1 MFFIDSSY
9 YEFHIFL
16 KKQVKP
22 MSIRKPETG
31 KNKISQGW
39 LRRNIP
45 KAVIILVA
53 IAVLTVISKL
63 PQRERGAPPTEV
75 PPVNVTVMSVI
86 SQPQFAD
93 TFNLPAVIEPNR
105 IVIVS
110 AEVEGRIDRIPLKEG
125 DSVKSG
131 DLLIRINADLIR
143 PLFEIAQEQVK
154 RDQIEFERMD
164 NLVKDNATPQRDL
177 DDARTKLVISKANLN
192 EVSARLER
200 TSIYS
205 PTAGQLNDII
215 VEEGEY
221 VQVGTPVAEVV
232 DNDTVKVVVDMP
244 ERDISFFSVG
254 QKAEVS
260 VNVKGRD
267 ISMTGKITF
276 ISELADLQTRSTR
289 VEISL
294 DNKKRLLRSGQI
306 VLVRLT
312 RQIIKDAIMIPLLAV
327 IPMEDSKTVYVVNSE
342 EAHRRQVEIGV
353 IKGDHVLVKSGLK
366 PGDRLIIAGHRFV
379 APGQK
384 VKVVSEKK

>member
-1 MFFIDSSY
+1 
-9 YEFHIFL
+9 
-16 KKQVKP
+16 

-177 DDARTKLVISKANLN
+177 DDASTKLTISKANLD

-200 TSIYS
+200 TSIFS

-267 ISMTGKITF
+267 ISMAGKISF

>member
-1 MFFIDSSY
+1 
-9 YEFHIFL
+9 L

-31 KNKISQGW
+31 KNTISQGW

-75 PPVNVTVMSVI
+75 APVNVTVMPVI
-86 SQPQFAD
+86 SQPQLAD

-110 AEVEGRIDRIPLKEG
+110 AEVEARIERIPLKEG

-131 DLLIRINADLIR
+131 DLLVQINADLIR

-177 DDARTKLVISKANLN
+177 DDARTKLVISKSNFN

-254 QKAEVS
+254 QKAEVF
-260 VNVKGRD
+260 VNTKGRD
-267 ISMTGKITF
+267 TSMTGKISF
-276 ISELADLQTRSTR
+276 ISELADPQTRSTR
-289 VEISL
+289 MEISL
-294 DNKKRLLRSGQI
+294 EHKNRLLRSGQI
-306 VLVRLT
+306 VLVRFT
-312 RQIIKDAIMIPLLAV
+312 RQILKAAIMVPLMAV
-327 IPMEDSKTVYVVNSE
+327 IPLEGSKTVYVVNSNQ
-342 EAHRRQVEIGV
+342 AHRRQVELGV

>member
-1 MFFIDSSY
+1 
-9 YEFHIFL
+9 
-16 KKQVKP
+16 
-22 MSIRKPETG
+22 MSNRTPGTG
-31 KNKISQGW
+31 KYKISQGW

-45 KAVIILVA
+45 KVVIILVA

-63 PQRERGAPPTEV
+63 PQRERSAPPTEAA
-75 PPVNVTVMSVI
+75 PVNVTVMPI
-86 SQPQFAD
+86 IAKPQLAD

-110 AEVEGRIDRIPLKEG
+110 AEVEGRIERIPLKEG

-131 DLLIRINADLIR
+131 DLLIQINADLIR
-143 PLFEIAQEQVK
+143 PVFEIAQEQVK
-154 RDQIEFERMD
+154 RNQIEFERMD

-177 DDARTKLVISKANLN
+177 DDARTKLVIRKANLD

-200 TSIYS
+200 TNIYS

-254 QKAEVS
+254 QKAEVF
-260 VNVKGRD
+260 VNVKGHD
-267 ISMTGKITF
+267 TSMAGEISF

-294 DNKKRLLRSGQI
+294 DNNKRLLRSGKI

-312 RQIIKDAIMIPLLAV
+312 RQILKDAILIPLLAV
-327 IPMEDSKTVYVVNSE
+327 IPMEDSKAVYVVNSE
-342 EAHRRQVEIGV
+342 EAQRRQVELGV
-353 IKGDHVLVKSGLK
+353 IKGDHVLVKSGLE

-384 VKVVSEKK
+384 VNVVSEKK

>member
-1 MFFIDSSY
+1 
-9 YEFHIFL
+9 L

-22 MSIRKPETG
+22 MSIRKPEIG
-31 KNKISQGW
+31 KNKISHRW

-53 IAVLTVISKL
+53 IAVLTVIAKL
-63 PQRERGAPPTEV
+63 PQRERSAPPTEV
-75 PPVNVTVMSVI
+75 PPVNVTVMDVI
-86 SQPQFAD
+86 ARPQFAD
-93 TFNLPAVIEPNR
+93 AFNLPAVIEPNR

-131 DLLIRINADLIR
+131 DLLVQINADLIR
-143 PLFEIAQEQVK
+143 PLFEIAKEQVK

-177 DDARTKLVISKANLN
+177 DDANTKLIISKANLN

-232 DNDTVKVVVDMP
+232 DNDTVKVAVDMP

-254 QKAEVS
+254 QKAEIY
-260 VNVKGRD
+260 VNIKGRD
-267 ISMTGKITF
+267 TSMTGEISF

-289 VEISL
+289 MEISL
-294 DNKKRLLRSGQI
+294 DNKKRLLRSGKI

-312 RQIIKDAIMIPLLAV
+312 RQILKDAILIPLLAV
-327 IPMEDSKTVYVVNSE
+327 IPMEDIKAVYVVNSD
-342 EAHRRQVEIGV
+342 EAQRRQVKLGV
-353 IKGDHVLVKSGLK
+353 IKGDHVHVESGLE

>member
-1 MFFIDSSY
+1 M
-9 YEFHIFL
+9 

-53 IAVLTVISKL
+53 IAVLTVIAKL

-75 PPVNVTVMSVI
+75 PPVNVTVMPVI

-93 TFNLPAVIEPNR
+93 TFTLPAVIEPNR

-267 ISMTGKITF
+267 ISTTGKISF

-294 DNKKRLLRSGQI
+294 DNEKRLLRSGQI

>member
-1 MFFIDSSY
+1 
-9 YEFHIFL
+9 
-16 KKQVKP
+16 
-22 MSIRKPETG
+22 
-31 KNKISQGW
+31 
-39 LRRNIP
+39 
-45 KAVIILVA
+45 VIILVA
-53 IAVLTVISKL
+53 IAVLTVIAKL
-63 PQRERGAPPTEV
+63 PQRERSAPLTEV
-75 PPVNVTVMSVI
+75 PPVNVTVMPI
-86 SQPQFAD
+86 IAQPQLAD
-93 TFNLPAVIEPNR
+93 TFSLPAVIEPNR

-131 DLLIRINADLIR
+131 DLLIQINADLIR

-205 PTAGQLNDII
+205 PTDGQLNDII

-221 VQVGTPVAEVV
+221 VQVGNPVAEVV
-232 DNDTVKVVVDMP
+232 DNDTVKVIVDMP
-244 ERDISFFSVG
+244 ERDISFFSIG
-254 QKAEVS
+254 QKTGVV
-260 VNVKGRD
+260 VNVKGHD
-267 ISMTGKITF
+267 TSMTGKISF
-276 ISELADLQTRSTR
+276 ISELADVQTRSTR
-289 VEISL
+289 MEISL
-294 DNKKRLLRSGQI
+294 DNKKRLLRSGKI

-312 RQIIKDAIMIPLLAV
+312 RQMLKDAIMIPLLAV
-327 IPMEDSKTVYVVNSE
+327 IPMEDNKTIYVVNSDQ
-342 EAHRRQVEIGV
+342 AQRRQVELGV
-353 IKGDHVLVKSGLK
+353 IKGDRVHVKSGLE

-384 VKVVSEKK
+384 VNVVSEKK

>member
-1 MFFIDSSY
+1 
-9 YEFHIFL
+9 
-16 KKQVKP
+16 

-31 KNKISQGW
+31 KNQISKGW

-53 IAVLTVISKL
+53 IAVLTVIAKL

-75 PPVNVTVMSVI
+75 PPVNVTVMPVI

-131 DLLIRINADLIR
+131 DLLIQINADLIR

-177 DDARTKLVISKANLN
+177 DDASTKLTISKANLN

-221 VQVGTPVAEVV
+221 VPVGTPVAEVV

-254 QKAEVS
+254 QTVEVF

-267 ISMTGKITF
+267 ISMTGGISF

-294 DNKKRLLRSGQI
+294 DNEKRLLRSGQI

>member
-1 MFFIDSSY
+1 
-9 YEFHIFL
+9 
-16 KKQVKP
+16 
-22 MSIRKPETG
+22 MSIRKPEIG
-31 KNKISQGW
+31 KNKISHRW

-53 IAVLTVISKL
+53 IAVLTVIAKL
-63 PQRERGAPPTEV
+63 PQRERSAPPTEV
-75 PPVNVTVMSVI
+75 PPVNVTVMDVI
-86 SQPQFAD
+86 ARPQFAD
-93 TFNLPAVIEPNR
+93 AFNLPAVIEPNR

-131 DLLIRINADLIR
+131 DLLVQINADLIR
-143 PLFEIAQEQVK
+143 PLFEIAKEQVK

-177 DDARTKLVISKANLN
+177 DDANTKLIISKANLN

-232 DNDTVKVVVDMP
+232 DNDTVKVAVDMP

-254 QKAEVS
+254 QKAEIY
-260 VNVKGRD
+260 VNIKGRD
-267 ISMTGKITF
+267 TSMTGEISF

-289 VEISL
+289 MEISL
-294 DNKKRLLRSGQI
+294 DNKKRLLRSGKI

-312 RQIIKDAIMIPLLAV
+312 RQILKDAILIPLLAV
-327 IPMEDSKTVYVVNSE
+327 IPMEDIKAVYVVNSD
-342 EAHRRQVEIGV
+342 EAQRRQVKLGV
-353 IKGDHVLVKSGLK
+353 IKGDHVHVESGLE

>member
-1 MFFIDSSY
+1 
-9 YEFHIFL
+9 L

-39 LRRNIP
+39 LRRIIP

-53 IAVLTVISKL
+53 IAVLTVIAKL
-63 PQRERGAPPTEV
+63 PQRERSAPPTEV
-75 PPVNVTVMSVI
+75 PPVNVTVMPVI
-86 SQPQFAD
+86 AQPQLAD

-110 AEVEGRIDRIPLKEG
+110 AEVEGRIERIPPKEG
-125 DSVKSG
+125 DYVKSG
-131 DLLIRINADLIR
+131 DLLIQINADLIR

-177 DDARTKLVISKANLN
+177 DDASTKLTISKANFD
-192 EVSARLER
+192 EISARLER

-215 VEEGEY
+215 VEQGEY
-221 VQVGTPVAEVV
+221 VQVGNPVAEVV

-254 QKAEVS
+254 QKAEIF
-260 VNVKGRD
+260 VNVKGHD
-267 ISMTGKITF
+267 TSMTGKISF
-276 ISELADLQTRSTR
+276 ISERADLQTRSTR
-289 VEISL
+289 MEISL
-294 DNKKRLLRSGQI
+294 DNKERLLRSGKI

-312 RQIIKDAIMIPLLAV
+312 RQVLKDAVLIPLLAV
-327 IPMEDSKTVYVVNSE
+327 IPMEDSKAVYIVNSE
-342 EAHRRQVEIGV
+342 EANRRQVELGV
-353 IKGDHVLVKSGLK
+353 IKGDHVHIKSGLE

>member
-1 MFFIDSSY
+1 
-9 YEFHIFL
+9 
-16 KKQVKP
+16 
-22 MSIRKPETG
+22 MSNRKPETG
-31 KNKISQGW
+31 KYTISKGW

-53 IAVLTVISKL
+53 IAVLTVITKL
-63 PQRERGAPPTEV
+63 PQRERSAPPIEV
-75 PPVNVTVMSVI
+75 PPVNVTVMPVI
-86 SQPQFAD
+86 AQPQLAD

-110 AEVEGRIDRIPLKEG
+110 AEVEGRIERIPLKEG

-131 DLLIRINADLIR
+131 DLLIQINADLIR
-143 PLFEIAQEQVK
+143 PMFEKAQEQVK

-177 DDARTKLVISKANLN
+177 DDASTKLAISKANLD
-192 EVSARLER
+192 EVRARLER
-200 TSIYS
+200 TRIYS

-232 DNDTVKVVVDMP
+232 DNDTVKVVVDVP
-244 ERDISFFSVG
+244 ERDISFFSIG
-254 QKAEVS
+254 QKADVF
-260 VNVKGRD
+260 VNVKGHD
-267 ISMTGKITF
+267 TSMTGTISF
-276 ISELADLQTRSTR
+276 ISELADVQTRSTR

-294 DNKKRLLRSGQI
+294 DNKKRLLRSGKI

-312 RQIIKDAIMIPLLAV
+312 RQILKDAILIPLLAV
-327 IPMEDSKTVYVVNSE
+327 IPMEDSKAVYVVNSDQ
-342 EAHRRQVEIGV
+342 AQRRQVELGV
-353 IKGDHVLVKSGLK
+353 IKGDHVHVKSGLE

-384 VKVVSEKK
+384 VNVVSEKK